1 MTFVEKVEA
10 LKSKIHETLSPLI
23 TSNYWLM
30 DLPYHENIGDSLI
43 WQGEMEFLKKLPHK
57 CRGVCA
63 LETFSF
69 PKIAE
74 TDYILFYG
82 GGNFGDI

>member
-1 MTFVEKVEA
+1 
-10 LKSKIHETLSPLI
+10 
-23 TSNYWLM
+23 M
-30 DLPYHENIGDSLI
+30 DLPYHENIGDTLI
-43 WQGEMEFLKKLPHK
+43 WQGKMEFLKKLPHK

-74 TDYILFYG
+74 TGAALGACRG
-82 GGNFGDI
+82 GLTSDGA